1 MAWGAALAGLGQGF
15 PLGIKDAQGIEGQ
28 YEAGKE
34 QAYNTAAG
42 TGMQLLQALMMHPP
56 QPPQT
61 GPGGMPQAGT
71 SPMPQGGPPMG
82 GQTQQ
87 GSGMTMGM
95 GPTVGSPT
103 SFGSRFPVADPS
115 GNPIDTDPY
124 AQSPYPAGGNP
135 DPAGGLSNP
144 TRAGGYATLAA
155 TMPQGQPPQGQT
167 PQSGP
172 GMGAMAQ
179 VQPQQ
184 GGGQPQQR
192 GFGQQQ
198 GGQQGGPL
206 TWQTIIQAV
215 QRANPGAPPDVLF
228 GAVNK
233 MLPLMNAQ
241 SLMEWRQIQ
250 AQNSGQRTQQGWV
263 RLDQGDRRLDQHGEF
278 VEAVKE
284 RTRALYGPG
293 HQDYFK
299 DRAAATAEGRT
310 GAMTAPMEGKGGAT
324 PQSAMAT
331 ERVFASGPEARAVR
345 SFNVVTQHL
354 GVLQETVDA
363 LKNNNVQKLNQ
374 LQQTFAQQFGSPVPT
389 NFDAVKTIVTNEMN
403 KAIIG
408 GAGAVFDRAEIQST
422 MSKAQSPEQIQ
433 GVIKNYIKLAA
444 GQLSGLQKQYESGT
458 GKKDF
463 DQRFISPTT
472 KALMGGASSMP
483 AGPEAPSGG
492 GTVIRYDAQGN
503 RIGQ

>member
-1 MAWGAALAGLGQGF
+1 MSWGAALAGLGQGF
-15 PLGIKDAQGIEGQ
+15 PQGIKDAQGIEGQ

-87 GSGMTMGM
+87 GSGMVMGM

-124 AQSPYPAGGNP
+124 AQGPGGPPPNPASGSS
-135 DPAGGLSNP
+135 DP
-144 TRAGGYATLAA
+144 TRAGGYGTMAA
-155 TMPQGQPPQGQT
+155 IMPQGQPPQGQT
-167 PQSGP
+167 PQGGP

-184 GGGQPQQR
+184 Q

-250 AQNSGQRTQQGWV
+250 AQNAGQRVGQGWARV
-263 RLDQGDRRLDQHGEF
+263 DQGDRRLDQHGEF

-310 GAMTAPMEGKGGAT
+310 GAMTQPVEGGGGAT
-324 PQSAMAT
+324 RQSAMTT
-331 ERVFASGPEARAVR
+331 ERTFASGPEARAVR

-354 GVLQETVDA
+354 GVLNEVAEA
-363 LKNNNVQKLNQ
+363 LKSGQVQKLNQ
-374 LQQTFAQQFGSPVPT
+374 YRQVFAQQFGSEIPT
-389 NFDAVKTIVTNEMN
+389 NFEAVKAIVTNEMN

-422 MSKAQSPEQIQ
+422 MNKAQSPEQIQ

-472 KALMGGASSMP
+472 KQLMGGNLGGSGNTGASQGQSGS
-483 AGPEAPSGG
+483 GPVDMGG
-492 GTVIRYDAQGN
+492 GWTYHGSQ
-503 RIGQ
+503 